1 MKVPGIICISI
12 AELKAGSSPCS
23 AWGEEHSQS
32 QLCFL
37 GKYPQRPCQCLLR
50 PSPAQGALSSP
61 PAYGAWQ
68 PNLPHSPWPCHTDLH
83 TQHCTCFLWGHFITV
98 YQLIMRII
106 TFVGEVSDSVYNCG
120 LQRGRLAGEARRP
133 LGSSGY
139 QNALSLHQ
147 GSACHPQR
155 SNRQMQSVRAHLSL
169 PDGAKMQV
177 RSTCCFYSTKCSC
190 HAVAFLPANQW
201 APTREIP
208 VAKPPPALG

>member
-1 MKVPGIICISI
+1 MGWGTQPTPAVLPRKIPATSPSVL
-12 AELKAGSSPCS
+12 AEAIPSSGGTILAPCL
-23 AWGEEHSQS
+23 W
-32 QLCFL
+32 
-37 GKYPQRPCQCLLR
+37 CLAAQ
-50 PSPAQGALSSP
+50 PASLTLA
-61 PAYGAWQ
+61 
-68 PNLPHSPWPCHTDLH
+68 LPHSDLQA
-83 TQHCTCFLWGHFITV
+83 QHFTCFLWGHFITV

-106 TFVGEVSDSVYNCG
+106 TFVGEVYDLVYNCG
-120 LQRGRLAGEARRP
+120 LQRGRPAGEPRRP
-133 LGSSGY
+133 LGSSGH

-155 SNRQMQSVRAHLSL
+155 TDRQMQSVRAHLSL